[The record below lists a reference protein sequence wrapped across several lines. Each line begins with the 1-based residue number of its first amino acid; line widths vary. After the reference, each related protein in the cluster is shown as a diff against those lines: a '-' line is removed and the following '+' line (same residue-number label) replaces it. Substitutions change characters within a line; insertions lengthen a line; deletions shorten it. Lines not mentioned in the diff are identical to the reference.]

1 MGELLSYRRLF
12 CEEAPL
18 LMRPFIDTWS
28 THDRLQ
34 RQWRDDADYCPTSA
48 GSGTIEKDAS
58 ASRSRNLVLR
68 FMGGIGPRSSVG
80 RDRKGEV
87 SLRNVDNLQLKMA
100 NEE

>member
-1 MGELLSYRRLF
+1 MMQIIV
-12 CEEAPL
+12 P
-18 LMRPFIDTWS
+18 
-28 THDRLQ
+28 
-34 RQWRDDADYCPTSA
+34 RQPEVEQLKKTR
-48 GSGTIEKDAS
+48 